1 MAGTRVNLDWM
12 AYKRGD
18 YIILYASKL
27 AACAGMHRYVPR
39 DGLKSE
45 FLRAVGLND
54 GFETPAEVGE
64 AQVSAMVPADRE
76 VVEQTAAAS
85 YASASE
91 VSAAFQELQ
100 ERVAMQ
106 PEAAEGVRSRM
117 YTKHGLEQESNV
129 RAAAEERTRKKIKTC
144 AEFRTCEYPLMT
156 VRGVEV
162 YVGGRHDGMT
172 QDGELVEIKTRQNRF
187 LGTPLYELI
196 QVHAY
201 MHIYGTRTATI
212 IESFNGEQR
221 AHAIVFDEDVWGRAV
236 SATTMFVEDIL
247 DASDGGQGV

>member
-1 MAGTRVNLDWM
+1 M

-54 GFETPAEVGE
+54 GFVTPGEVGE
-64 AQVSAMVPADRE
+64 AQVSAMEPGHRE
-76 VVEQTAAAS
+76 DVEQTAAAA
-85 YASASE
+85 YGSASE
-91 VSAAFQELQ
+91 VSAALRELQ
-100 ERVAMQ
+100 ERVALE
-106 PEAAEGVRSRM
+106 PEAVEAVRSRM
-117 YTKHGLEQESNV
+117 YTKHGLEQESCV
-129 RAAAEERTRKKIKTC
+129 RAAAEEQTRKKIKTC
-144 AEFRTCEYPLMT
+144 AAFRTCEYPLMT

-172 QDGELVEIKTRQNRF
+172 EDGQLVEIKTRQNRF
-187 LGTPLYELI
+187 LGTPLYELV

-201 MHIYGTRTATI
+201 MHVYGKRTATI
-212 IESFNGEQR
+212 IESYNGEQR
-221 AHAIVFDEDVWGRAV
+221 AHEVNFDDELWGRAL
-236 SATTMFVEDIL
+236 SATTAFVEDIL
-247 DASDGGQGV
+247 AASDGDA